1 MFDDVSAVD
10 PTDMNRTEKD
20 WDTVT
25 DDDEVL
31 LPDDDDGDD
40 VRMGTSET
48 TISALTAWMV
58 AAVDESWVTVYETD
72 LTNPWQNPPAVVN
85 SSRVLFGAEKMQLL
99 FGVAWPRYPLVEQ
112 SFATHR
118 AVTSSAGLPLCE

>member
-1 MFDDVSAVD
+1 
-10 PTDMNRTEKD
+10 MNRTEKD

-31 LPDDDDGDD
+31 LLLLLPDDDDDGDD
-40 VRMGTSET
+40 VRMGTSEMT
-48 TISALTAWMV
+48 MSALTAWMV

-118 AVTSSAGLPLCE
+118 AVTSSPSAGLPLCE